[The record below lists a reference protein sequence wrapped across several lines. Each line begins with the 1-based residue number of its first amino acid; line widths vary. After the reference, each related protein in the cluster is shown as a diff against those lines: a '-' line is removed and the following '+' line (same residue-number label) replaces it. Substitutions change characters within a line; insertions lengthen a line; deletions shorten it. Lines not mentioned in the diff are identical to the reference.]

1 MRASLPPME
10 PPVPRVNASGT
21 SSPGPTEDRPAAAAP
36 GSPSPGTGRD
46 APTDPAG
53 DVATPADTRPRP
65 TGRRLGAPTPR
76 AALTIAAAL
85 LVVLIMLAAF
95 DAVRPFLLGAVLVYL
110 LAPLVDRLSSVGI
123 PRAGAVLLT
132 FATVIFVIVAVA
144 MLSLSPLIAQ
154 LQRFIRDI
162 PTIVHDARPA
172 LEDFYA
178 GLNLS
183 PEVRAFVDSILASLA
198 EGAGGINVG
207 GVAGPVVGSL
217 FGLLGAITAYAILPA
232 WLFFLLKDRRRLS
245 DSVEQSLPPT
255 WRGDVFAIAALVD
268 RVFGKWLRGQLVLG
282 ATVGLASFV
291 GLELLGVV
299 VDPVFGRFAILLAII
314 AGLLELVP
322 IIGPIISAIPAVLLG
337 LTAGPEGSI
346 AALLLYLGIQ
356 QLENNL
362 LVPKIQGDAVEL
374 HPTAVMLAL
383 VVGTAHRGH
392 PGRDPLAAR
401 GSRGARRVPLP
412 VPAILGPAGDGR
424 RGALERVAEAAD
436 RHPAECAGGQSGG
449 RGPRERRL
457 ARDRRAAQGQHAG
470 ARGRPGAVRGRR
482 RTAVATRRGR
492 PGHRRWRLIRSA
504 WTPRST
510 RTRSSRSIPRPR
522 TRSSRPPT
530 AGSPRNT
537 TPT

>member
-1 MRASLPPME
+1 
-10 PPVPRVNASGT
+10 
-21 SSPGPTEDRPAAAAP
+21 
-36 GSPSPGTGRD
+36 
-46 APTDPAG
+46 
-53 DVATPADTRPRP
+53 
-65 TGRRLGAPTPR
+65 
-76 AALTIAAAL
+76 
-85 LVVLIMLAAF
+85 MLAAF

-132 FATVIFVIVAVA
+132 FATVIFIIVAVA

-245 DSVEQSLPPT
+245 DSLEQSLPPT

-268 RVFGKWLRGQLVLG
+268 RVFGKWIRGQLVLG

-291 GLELLGVV
+291 GLEVLGVV
-299 VDPVFGRFAILLAII
+299 VDPVFGRYAILLALI

-322 IIGPIISAIPAVLLG
+322 FIGPIISAIPAVLIG
-337 LTAGPEGSI
+337 LTAGPEGFI

-374 HPTAVMLAL
+374 HPSAVLLAL
-383 VVGTAHRGH
+383 VVGTALAGILGAIISL
-392 PGRDPLAAR
+392 PVAAAGRDVFRYLFQRFSDP
-401 GSRGARRVPLP
+401 
-412 VPAILGPAGDGR
+412 PAT
-424 RGALERVAEAAD
+424 VAEALSNVSPKLLTAI
-436 RHPAECAGGQSGG
+436 RPSA
-449 RGPRERRL
+449 L
-457 ARDRRAAQGQHAG
+457 AVSQAG
-470 ARGRPGAVRGRR
+470 AGLENVASPATAGPPRDSTPEPADDPGPSEDAVGRPS
-482 RTAVATRRGR
+482 R
-492 PGHRRWRLIRSA
+492 PGEGGPA
-504 WTPRST
+504 
-510 RTRSSRSIPRPR
+510 
-522 TRSSRPPT
+522 T
-530 AGSPRNT
+530 ADGA
-537 TPT
+537 